1 MINDSIGDMI
11 IQIKNAAFAGREI
24 VELPHSKMKAAV
36 AKILQQ
42 ERYLD
47 SVEKI
52 GRSPKEVLRLKL
64 SYEDKVPV
72 LTNVKRVSKPGI
84 RCYVTK
90 YKIPVVMGGTG
101 ISIVSTP
108 QGIMTGKEARKL
120 GIGGELLC
128 TVW

>member
-1 MINDSIGDMI
+1 MMHDSIGDMI
-11 IQIKNAAFAGREI
+11 IQIKNAACAGKEI
-24 VELPHSKMKAAV
+24 VELPHSNMKAAV
-36 AKILQQ
+36 ARIFQQ
-42 ERYLD
+42 EQYLD

-52 GRSPKEVLRLKL
+52 GSKPKELLRLKL
-64 SYEDKVPV
+64 SYEGKVPV
-72 LTNVKRVSKPGI
+72 LTNVKRVSKPGL

-90 YKIPVVMGGTG
+90 YKIPTVMGGTG

-108 QGIMTGKEARKL
+108 QGIMTGKEAWKR